1 MSNDNKFWLG
11 VNFIVCSA
19 ICTIVLVSTNYY
31 KDYNTKIV
39 AMLQDGV
46 NPVAIQC
53 AISDSM
59 GNNPTCLML
68 STK

>member
-1 MSNDNKFWLG
+1 MSDDNRFWLG

-19 ICTIVLVSTNYY
+19 ICTIVFVSTNYY
-31 KDYNTKIV
+31 KDYNTKVV
-39 AMLQDGV
+39 AMLKDGV

-53 AISDSM
+53 ATNDRR
-59 GNNPTCLML
+59 GDNPTCILL